1 MELSKFHGKWKMEI
15 SWKMENGKFHGKWK
29 KGTEI
34 WKISWKMENGK
45 FHRKWKKKKGTALC
59 AEYLL
64 RPFEPKFSN
73 KNLPS

>member
-1 MELSKFHGKWKMEI
+1 MEI

-45 FHRKWKKKKGTALC
+45 FHGKWKKGMALC

-64 RPFEPKFSN
+64 WPFEPK
-73 KNLPS
+73 LR